1 MFRNGHQV
9 PRHEIIEAHTID
21 VTTDQPHQSL
31 IEEIDKDDSNLVLCC
46 SLSSMCL
53 AKGGL
58 WFVDHANYFGLISS
72 GHSHSTSYVL
82 YFKVHTYL

>member
-1 MFRNGHQV
+1 MGHQM
-9 PRHEIIEAHTID
+9 PGHETIGAHAD
-21 VTTDQPHQSL
+21 NGTTEPHQRRV
-31 IEEIDKDDSNLVLCC
+31 EGIDKDENNLVLCC